1 MATNNFMNEN
11 ASNIYVITDDKME
24 FDYMADNE
32 ILAEDIKGLLPD
44 LTIYND
50 YEVYYENSSYPSVRL
65 GEICEEV
72 TTNKDIYITVCVT
85 LVLRS
90 GYYEASNL
98 DYEYSI
104 NIDDDTIYDDGIG
117 IDEFLNEYQDAFKLT
132 DDEVIDISEEID
144 EVLSRLISKIEET
157 YSKLSETYK
166 QLGTFSNGE
175 GIYERA

>member
-11 ASNIYVITDDKME
+11 ASNIYVITNDKME

-32 ILAEDIKGLLPD
+32 ILAEDIKSFLPD

-50 YEVYYENSSYPSVRL
+50 YDVYYENRSYPSIRL

-72 TTNKDIYITVCVT
+72 TTNKDIYIMVCVT

-90 GYYEASNL
+90 GYYEAYNL
-98 DYEYSI
+98 DYEYNI
-104 NIDDDTIYDDGIG
+104 NIDDDTLYDDDSG
-117 IDEFLNEYQDAFKLT
+117 IDEFLNEYKDAFELT
-132 DDEVIDISEEID
+132 DDEIVDITEETD
-144 EVLSRLISKIEET
+144 EVLSRLISKVEDV

>member
-24 FDYMADNE
+24 FEYGSDTE
-32 ILAEDIKGLLPD
+32 ILAEDLKSFLPD

-50 YEVYYENSSYPSVRL
+50 YEVYYENRSYPSIRL

-72 TTNKDIYITVCVT
+72 TTNKDIYITICVS
-85 LVLRS
+85 LVLRH
-90 GYYEASNL
+90 GYYGSYNL
-98 DYEYSI
+98 DYEY
-104 NIDDDTIYDDGIG
+104 NIVIDNDTLYDDEVG
-117 IDEFLNEYQDAFKLT
+117 IDEFLNEYKDDFGLS
-132 DDEVIDISEEID
+132 DDEVIDISEETV

>member
-11 ASNIYVITDDKME
+11 ASNIYVITNDKME
-24 FDYMADNE
+24 LDYIDDTE
-32 ILAEDIKGLLPD
+32 ILAEDLKSFLPA

-50 YEVYYENSSYPSVRL
+50 YEVYYENRSYPSIRL

-72 TTNKDIYITVCVT
+72 TINKDIYITVCVN

-90 GYYEASNL
+90 GYYEAYNL
-98 DYEYSI
+98 DYEYNI
-104 NIDDDTIYDDGIG
+104 NIDDDTLYDDGIG
-117 IDEFLNEYQDAFKLT
+117 IDEFLNEYQDAFELT
-132 DDEVIDISEEID
+132 DDEVIDISEETD